1 MTHKT
6 AFVFPGQGSQ
16 SVGMLTN
23 LAAENPI
30 IQETFEEASVA
41 LGYDLWA
48 LAAEGPKEKLDQTE
62 FTQPA
67 ILTASV
73 ALWRLW
79 LSKGKEK
86 PAFLAGHSLGEYSAL
101 VCANALNFKDA
112 VLLVALR
119 GRLMQSAVPA
129 GVGAMAA
136 ILGLDVETITTI
148 CQSLKTGEIVFPAN
162 YNTPEQTV
170 IAGHKA
176 AVEWAM
182 DKAEAAG
189 AKRAI
194 PLAVSAP
201 SHCELMQPA
210 ALLLKEALE
219 SVPFQLPNIPVIH
232 NVDVMSHDTLSGIR
246 QALVEQLYK
255 PVRWVETVR
264 QLSEL
269 GVTTL
274 WECGPGAVLSG
285 LNKRIVAALPCQ
297 SLSNG
302 EAYVH
307 P

>member
-16 SVGMLTN
+16 SVGMLAN

-86 PAFLAGHSLGEYSAL
+86 PQLLAGHSLGEYSAL
-101 VCANALNFKDA
+101 VCVDALNFKDA

-136 ILGLDVETITTI
+136 ILGLDAETIKAI
-148 CQSLKTGEIVFPAN
+148 CQRLKTGEVVFPAN

-182 DKAEAAG
+182 HEAEAAG

-194 PLAVSAP
+194 PLTVSAP
-201 SHCELMQPA
+201 SHCELMKPA
-210 ALLLKEALE
+210 ALLLQEALE

-232 NVDVMSHDTLSGIR
+232 NVDVRSHDTLQGIR

-264 QLSEL
+264 QLAEL
-269 GVTTL
+269 GSTEVF
-274 WECGPGAVLSG
+274 ECGPGAVLSG
-285 LNKRIVAALPCQ
+285 LSKRIVATLPCQ

-302 EAYVH
+302 ETYVRA
-307 P
+307 